1 MLTVSDKGGSPREPI
16 PAKIHVAVCNSV
28 IDLGV
33 QTKTFNNETKQ
44 VREVL
49 IGWELPYETIEV
61 EEEKV
66 PRVISRTYSMSLHE
80 KSKLRKDLES
90 WMGRKLTAEEAAGF
104 NLTTLLGKPCQLQV
118 IHVDSNGRTYANIN
132 NIVNLPDN
140 MPVPSATQVTSFDLD
155 APDAK
160 EIIVMLPE
168 WIQNKIKESSTWE
181 EMEAKAAQEDL
192 PF

>member
-104 NLTTLLGKPCQLQV
+104 NLATLLGKPCQLQV

-155 APDAK
+155 APDAR
-160 EIIVMLPE
+160 EVIVMLPE